1 MVESSPRRYG
11 AVVMGISMGG
21 VGALKRVLGAL
32 PPDYPLPILV
42 AQHISPISQD
52 GLPVLL
58 NTLCQIHVKEAD
70 EGELPGPGTVYI
82 APPNYHLL
90 VEPQG
95 WLGLSTDPPVCFA
108 RPSVDVLFES
118 AAAVYRAG
126 LIGIVMTGA
135 GSDGSQGLK
144 RIKESGGLTI
154 VQEPG
159 DAEAASMPR
168 HALQAVRPD
177 YLVTL
182 ATLPQ
187 LLMRLGEE

>member
-1 MVESSPRRYG
+1 MVDPSPRRFG
-11 AVVMGISMGG
+11 AVVIGISTGG

-32 PPDYPLPILV
+32 SPDFPLPILV

-52 GLPVLL
+52 GLPLL
-58 NTLCQIHVKEAD
+58 LDALCPIRVKEAD
-70 EGELPGPGTVYI
+70 EGELPGPGTVYV

-108 RPSVDVLFES
+108 RPSADVLFES
-118 AAAVYRAG
+118 AALTYGAG
-126 LIGIVMTGA
+126 LIGIVLTGA

-144 RIKESGGLTI
+144 RIKDHGGLAI
-154 VQEPG
+154 IQDPG
-159 DAEAASMPR
+159 DAEAASMPAQ
-168 HALQAVRPD
+168 ALKRVRPD

-187 LLMRLGEE
+187 LLVRLGEA